1 MTGFWLANPPDRQ
14 IVLDAIKHHRTFA
27 TTQSDI
33 SLDWSYNEAKG
44 IISWKVAWQKHDSSG
59 NHGFTV
65 EVYRGEQKLR
75 TVYEDGEL
83 WVDKAGL
90 YWIAV
95 FDEENIAISSPIT
108 VSAAYPA
115 GQPVPQNLTVL
126 TNALRYIRTDLT
138 CLNMTVEKALQPTAA
153 AFSEKIELQMI
164 CSTETPHI
172 VDVQGNPVPYNVISK
187 GSPRV
192 IIDKECGAREFEEFY
207 LWFDRNEVHEYV
219 FANMTYHKDDQ
230 TFFLTGHLLPKKL
243 AHQSDIVTRY
253 RPEIDHIRNIVDAH
267 TRFKIHVSTLRSLV
281 ISLHLDGNLL
291 PYKVF
296 DDVTGLR
303 SVLCYIAEDVSCP
316 DHLRDHVRGMP
327 YSESKPLQEKIY
339 QIFV

>member
-14 IVLDAIKHHRTFA
+14 AVLDAIKHHRTFA

-33 SLDWSYNEAKG
+33 SLDWSHDEAKG
-44 IISWKVAWQKHDSSG
+44 VISWKVTWQKHDSFG

-75 TVYEDGEL
+75 TAYADGEF

-95 FDEENIAISSPIT
+95 FDEEDIAISSPIT

-138 CLNMTVEKALQPTAA
+138 YLNMAIEKAFQPSAA
-153 AFSEKIELQMI
+153 AFSEQVELQMI
-164 CSTETPHI
+164 CGTESPRI
-172 VDVQGNPVPYNVISK
+172 VDTQGNPVPYNVISK

-192 IIDKECGAREFEEFY
+192 IIDKECDAREFEEFY

-219 FANMTYHKDDQ
+219 FANIMYHKDEQ

-243 AHQSDIVTRY
+243 SHQSDIATHY
-253 RPEIDHIRNIVDAH
+253 RHEIDHIRHSIDAH
-267 TRFKIHVSTLRSLV
+267 ARFKIHVSTLPSLV
-281 ISLHLDGNLL
+281 ISFHLDGNLL

-296 DDVTGLR
+296 DDVMGLR

-316 DHLRDHVRGMP
+316 DHLLDRVREIP
-327 YSESKPLQEKIY
+327 YSGNKPLQEKIY